1 MKRGAVTALK
11 AAIFAIGIV
20 VLGLCIFALPSLAKS
35 SAEMFPEFAYL
46 RYPVLLGLYLTAV
59 PFFYALYQAMKLLHF
74 IDNRKAFSDL
84 AVYTLVRIKYCASM
98 ISILYVIG
106 MIFLLTQNALHPSIA
121 IMGLVILFSS
131 IVIML
136 FSAVLQSL
144 FKNALIMRL
153 ENERDGAV

>member
-74 IDNRKAFSDL
+74 IDNRMAFSDL

-121 IMGLVILFSS
+121 IMGLVFLFSS

-136 FSAVLQSL
+136 FSAVLQSP

-153 ENERDGAV
+153 ENELTV

>member
-1 MKRGAVTALK
+1 MKRGSVTVLK

-20 VLGLCIFALPSLAKS
+20 VLSLCIFALPSLAKS
-35 SAEMFPEFAYL
+35 LAEMYPEFAYL
-46 RYPVLLGLYLTAV
+46 RYPVLLGLYLTTG
-59 PFFYALYQAMKLLHF
+59 PFFYALYQGLRMLHL
-74 IDNRKAFSDL
+74 IENGKAFSYL

-98 ISILYVIG
+98 ISILYIMG

-153 ENERDGAV
+153 ENELTV

>member
-74 IDNRKAFSDL
+74 IDNRMAFSDL

>member
-74 IDNRKAFSDL
+74 IDNRMAFSDL

-121 IMGLVILFSS
+121 IMGLVFLFSS

-153 ENERDGAV
+153 ENELTV